1 MSQHYNILTAVLYTS
16 YLCFMTMAQSFRL
29 MVLLLGEREAGR
41 FIVEN
46 MDTII
51 ETISESPCKGYM
63 H

>member
-1 MSQHYNILTAVLYTS
+1 
-16 YLCFMTMAQSFRL
+16 MTMAQSFRL
-29 MVLLLGEREAGR
+29 MVLLLVEREAGR

-63 H
+63 Y